1 MSFVLSQETSDIS
14 VQNTPMP
21 RPSHDLI
28 IRCDADFVAMVVGV
42 EVKGSYQARLVWL
55 CSLGVFEL
63 GMALVGGD
71 RVCQLA

>member
-1 MSFVLSQETSDIS
+1 MSFVLSQETSDSS

-28 IRCDADFVAMVVGV
+28 IRCGADSVVMVVGV
-42 EVKGSYQARLVWL
+42 EVKGSYQAQLVRL

-63 GMALVGGD
+63 SMALVGVG
-71 RVCQLA
+71 RECQLA